1 MKILVCIKQVPDME
15 SKFKVNAGNN
25 WFDEND
31 LAYRINEYDEYAI
44 EQAVQLKEQLSDV
57 DITVL
62 SVGPNRVKEALKK
75 ALAMG
80 CDRAVHIE
88 DGESYIKDSSQIAS
102 LIADFSKDKEFDII
116 FTGMQSQDRGSAQV
130 GVHVVF

>member
-1 MKILVCIKQVPDME
+1 MNVLVCIKQVPDME
-15 SKFKVNAGNN
+15 SKFKINADAN

-44 EQAVQLKEQLSDV
+44 EQAVQLKEQLGDV

-62 SVGPNRVKEALKK
+62 CVGPVRVKEALKK

-88 DGESYIKDSSQIAS
+88 DEKSSTKES
-102 LIADFSKDKEFDII
+102 
-116 FTGMQSQDRGSAQV
+116 SALV
-130 GVHVVF
+130 A